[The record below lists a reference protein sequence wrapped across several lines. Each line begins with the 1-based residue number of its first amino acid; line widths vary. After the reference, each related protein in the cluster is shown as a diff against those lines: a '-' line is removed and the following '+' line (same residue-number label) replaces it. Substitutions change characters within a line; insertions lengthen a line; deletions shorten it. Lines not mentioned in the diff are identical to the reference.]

1 MQMSAKQIAPEHETE
16 MLFLA
21 KKLDGDP
28 RFDRD
33 LWERIVSF
41 LCQSSNRAI
50 ARAAARLR

>member
-1 MQMSAKQIAPEHETE
+1 MRMSAQKITPEHETE

-21 KKLDGDP
+21 KKLRGDP

-33 LWERIVSF
+33 LWERIVTF

-50 ARAAARLR
+50 ARAATRLL